1 MKRNWGKRLLL
12 LTVFLVCCAFS
23 GYLGRT
29 AAGYVPQEEVST
41 EEIGEDTVLVGGMP
55 VGIYMETEGVLV
67 LDTQGVKGMDGQ
79 QYEPARNLVKAGDYI
94 VGINQQTITDK
105 RELMESLQNLTE
117 DTIVLMLRREDETM
131 EVKLHAVECSPE
143 EYKLGIWV
151 RDNVQGLGT
160 ITFLDQNSRFGALG
174 HGIHD
179 TDTNVLLEIS
189 GGSLYRTVIRS
200 VTKGENGVP
209 GSMEGLIVYNRYNR
223 IGTVLKNTET
233 GIYGTIEE
241 IDAVFEDA
249 IPVKVAAKE
258 EIVTGDAEI
267 RCYVN
272 GEIKEYQVQIKEI
285 NESVKDENKGIV
297 LQVTDKE
304 LLEETGGVIQG
315 MSGSPILQNGKLIGA
330 VTHVFVNDPTKG
342 YGIFA
347 ETMIKEAEELEKT

>member
-1 MKRNWGKRLLL
+1 MKHNWAKRLTFLIVL
-12 LTVFLVCCAFS
+12 LVCCVVS

-29 AAGYVPQEEVST
+29 VAGYIPREEVST

-67 LDTQGVKGMDGQ
+67 LDTQSIAGMDGQ

-94 VGINQQTITDK
+94 VGINQKTVNDK
-105 RELMESLQNLTE
+105 EELMNCLKHLTE
-117 DTIVLMLRREDETM
+117 ETVVLTLRREEETM
-131 EVKLHAVECSPE
+131 EIKLHAVECSPD

-179 TDTNVLLEIS
+179 TDTSVLMDIS
-189 GGSLYRTVIRS
+189 EGSLYRTSIRS
-200 VTKGENGVP
+200 ITRGENGMP
-209 GSMEGLIVYNRYNR
+209 GSMEGLIVYNNYNR
-223 IGTVLKNTET
+223 IGTVSKNTEA
-233 GIYGTIEE
+233 GIYGTIED
-241 IDAVFEDA
+241 IDAVFGEQ

-258 EIVTGDAEI
+258 EIIVGDALI
-267 RCYVN
+267 RCYVDN
-272 GEIKEYQVQIKEI
+272 EVKEYKVRITDVDYSSKE
-285 NESVKDENKGIV
+285 VNKGIV

-304 LLEETGGVIQG
+304 LLEKTGGIIQG

-347 ETMIKEAEELEKT
+347 ETMINEAEE